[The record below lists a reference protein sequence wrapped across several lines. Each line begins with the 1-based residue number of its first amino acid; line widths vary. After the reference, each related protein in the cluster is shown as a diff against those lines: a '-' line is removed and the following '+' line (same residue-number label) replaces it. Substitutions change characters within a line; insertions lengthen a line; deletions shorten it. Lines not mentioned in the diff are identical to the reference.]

1 MFTTADAGIQHSV
14 TNTCVSIQPA
24 DKPIEHLINSYKLL
38 FVLLILDKKID
49 AISAYLKSNNKGD
62 KKKRK
67 CCSHKQSDL
76 ADSSG
81 DSSVVRVPDS

>member
-1 MFTTADAGIQHSV
+1 MFTAADAGIQHIQHSD

-62 KKKRK
+62 IKKMLLTQAVR
-67 CCSHKQSDL
+67 
-76 ADSSG
+76 SS
-81 DSSVVRVPDS
+81 RL